1 METKELHLII
11 MSPEKTLF
19 DGNIERVTVPGSSG
33 AFTILPQHAP
43 ILSSLN
49 KGVVRIVTTEGT
61 QQQEINGGFIE
72 VKNNEV
78 SICIE

>member
-19 DGNIERVTVPGSSG
+19 DGDVERVTVPGSSG
-33 AFTILPQHAP
+33 SFTILPQHAP

-49 KGVVRIVTTEGT
+49 KGVVRIVTTEET
-61 QQQEINGGFIE
+61 RQQEINGGFIE